1 MDEKW
6 IKRGIYM
13 EFEIGKTYEFKAHS
27 RFKHP
32 LQGIVQKVY
41 DNSILVKIIV
51 VHRKTKK
58 I

>member
-1 MDEKW
+1 
-6 IKRGIYM
+6 M

-41 DNSILVKIIV
+41 DNG
-51 VHRKTKK
+51 KTKK